1 MSTILFAA
9 GGPLDNPF
17 FDGTP
22 AWELIV
28 LLIMLGLGVMAFKGT
43 VDGVKDNKP
52 AKLANRVLCVVG
64 VCFLLFLA
72 SHVLE
77 ISNSPSFNEVGR
89 MGKLTGGVPT
99 TISGPT
105 TTTR

>member
-17 FDGTP
+17 FDGTA
-22 AWELIV
+22 AWELII
-28 LLIMLGLGVMAFKGT
+28 LLIMLGLAVMAFAAT
-43 VDGVKDNKP
+43 VEGIKNNKP
-52 AKLANRVLCVVG
+52 AKLANYVLCG
-64 VCFLLFLA
+64 LAVCGLLFVA